1 MIREIKAVISYNPLN
16 NQFFRVNIVV
26 DGIGYDQYFTF
37 KYLPTVS
44 NDIQIG
50 LTVEGTRVNVFNA
63 FQVFASVKGSQYSAV
78 QNDDGASIF
87 IDADEVDS
95 GNVFPWFVAGEFTV
109 THTTISLSIP
119 KVVLS
124 RSPYFI
130 DTQASSNFDRS
141 ELELKIWT
149 GHRTTSKPATA
160 TYTLSK
166 PVVQA
171 GQDNIVFDIH
181 KLVNDRVRN
190 ELSIIQNAGVY
201 PSELN
206 DSVWVEA
213 RTMAFL
219 DNVLAGTTAK
229 TFLAIDGFGYHKEG
243 FNPQAPKVMS
253 SITRH
258 VLYPGL
264 ESPLFFNTV
273 GLEAVKVN
281 GFTQGFSFNEDQNN
295 QNFAYINAA
304 AYPPVNGVNTVTLTY
319 DVGTFTHVFTVQE
332 GCSYEVVNCI
342 FKNRFGFWQSFPFA
356 KASRSGL
363 EKTSEQYKGIVSSFG
378 RYNISHHN
386 NKQFNTSGKR
396 KRTLNTDFLPENYN
410 QLIEELEL
418 SEFVYLVSEEGGT
431 IPVELLT
438 KSIQFKTKR
447 NERMIQYTMEFEESY
462 NVINQ
467 VT

>member
-1 MIREIKAVISYNPLN
+1 MIREIKASLSFNPRN
-16 NQFFRVNIVV
+16 GQFFRINIIV
-26 DGIGYDQYFTF
+26 DGVGYNQLFTF
-37 KYLPTVS
+37 RDTPFKT
-44 NDIQIG
+44 NDILVG
-50 LTVEGTRVNVFNA
+50 SNVADTCINLFYT
-63 FQVFASVKGSQYSAV
+63 FEVFASVKGPQYSAV
-78 QNDDGASIF
+78 QNPDGASIL
-87 IDADEVDS
+87 IDADEVES
-95 GNVFPWFVAGEFTV
+95 GNVFPWGIGVTAV
-109 THTTISLSIP
+109 THTTISSTVFKTI
-119 KVVLS
+119 LS